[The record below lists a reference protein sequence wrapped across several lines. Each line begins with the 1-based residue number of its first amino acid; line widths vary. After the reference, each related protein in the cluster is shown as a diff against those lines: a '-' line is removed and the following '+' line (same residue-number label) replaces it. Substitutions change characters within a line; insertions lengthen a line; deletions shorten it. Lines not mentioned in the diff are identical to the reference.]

1 MWAASQSEDAT
12 LIACGERTETEQER
26 YSDRSMDHSH
36 VSFDAYMNFLA
47 RPSADGAPVVL
58 ETEHALSLH
67 FDLLATQSFM
77 SRGDPDRL
85 ALGYTRT
92 MMGFLLLQPAPT
104 RISMIGLGGG
114 SLAKYCYR
122 HLPETR
128 IVAIEIDPGVI
139 ALRNTFH
146 IPPDDER
153 LEVICADGAEYVRSN
168 DACPDVI
175 LVDGFLA
182 HGMPAQLGNAA
193 FYSACHAR
201 LTGDGVLVANFVDDD
216 PHIPYYLDEARSV
229 FGESLS
235 IFLAE
240 DSGNYTLFA
249 WKGAPGLPSRDTLLA
264 RARGLAT
271 THPLNLRG
279 TARRL
284 KQGVGLA
291 SDWTIGEELI
301 G

>member
-1 MWAASQSEDAT
+1 
-12 LIACGERTETEQER
+12 
-26 YSDRSMDHSH
+26 MDHSH
-36 VSFDAYMNFLA
+36 TSFDAYLKFLA
-47 RPSADGAPVVL
+47 GPPVNGTPVVL

-77 SRGDPDRL
+77 SRRDPDRL

-92 MMGFLLLQPAPT
+92 MMGFLLLQPAPA

-122 HLPETR
+122 YLPDTR
-128 IVAIEIDPGVI
+128 IVAIEIDSGVI

-146 IPPDDER
+146 IPPDDGR
-153 LEVICADGAEYVRSN
+153 LEVICADGADYVKGH
-168 DACPDVI
+168 DARPDVI

-193 FYSACHAR
+193 FYAACHAR
-201 LTGDGVLVANFVDDD
+201 LTDGGVLVANFVEDD
-216 PHIPYYLDEARSV
+216 PHIPYYLEEVRSV

-235 IFLAE
+235 IFMAE
-240 DSGNYTLFA
+240 DSCNYTLFA
-249 WKGAPGLPSRDTLLA
+249 WKGAPRLPSRDTLLA
-264 RARGLAT
+264 RARALAT
-271 THPLNLRG
+271 THPLNLR
-279 TARRL
+279 TAARHL
-284 KQGVGLA
+284 KQGTRLA
-291 SDWTIGEELI
+291 SDWTFGQKLT

>member
-1 MWAASQSEDAT
+1 M
-12 LIACGERTETEQER
+12 
-26 YSDRSMDHSH
+26 DRSH

-47 RPSADGAPVVL
+47 GPSADGTPVVL

-77 SRGDPDRL
+77 SRRDPDRL

-92 MMGFLLLQPAPT
+92 MMGFLLLQPSPG

-122 HLPETR
+122 HLPDTR
-128 IVAIEIDPGVI
+128 IVAIEIDPKVI
-139 ALRNTFH
+139 ALRDKFH
-146 IPPDDER
+146 IPLDDER
-153 LEVICADGAEYVRSN
+153 LAIICADGAEYVRSN
-168 DACPDVI
+168 DARPDVI

-201 LTGDGVLVANFVDDD
+201 LADDGVLVANFVDDD
-216 PHIPYYLDEARSV
+216 PHIPYYLEEARSV

-235 IFLAE
+235 IFMAD
-240 DSGNYTLFA
+240 DSCNYTLFV
-249 WKGAPGLPSRDTLLA
+249 WKGALGLPSRDRLLA
-264 RARGLAT
+264 RARDLAM
-271 THPLNLRG
+271 THPLNLRA

-291 SDWTIGEELI
+291 SNWTFGEKLI